1 MASAEYQHHGR
12 VSLGEQVSPA
22 HVEQPPLMPGSVC
35 GSVPRRGTSP
45 GGLDKRRN
53 KPDSSDDHTLGAF
66 VKITFKIP
74 KSAGATMVAALSRET
89 RT

>member
-1 MASAEYQHHGR
+1 
-12 VSLGEQVSPA
+12 
-22 HVEQPPLMPGSVC
+22 MPGSVC
-35 GSVPRRGTSP
+35 GSVSRRGASA
-45 GGLDKRRN
+45 GGLDTRRN

-74 KSAGATMVAALSRET
+74 KSAGANMAATLARET

>member
-1 MASAEYQHHGR
+1 MLLR
-12 VSLGEQVSPA
+12 EQVSPA

-35 GSVPRRGTSP
+35 GSVSRRGTPQS
-45 GGLDKRRN
+45 GLDTRRN

-74 KSAGATMVAALSRET
+74 KSAGANMIANLSRET